1 MAFPRVGLAQLVK
14 TSYGVPG
21 AANASS
27 PEASYTTSPHSGGE
41 VVSYTP
47 KEKGP
52 KKLFFTKLFF
62 TTGG

>member
-14 TSYGVPG
+14 TSSWVPDT
-21 AANASS
+21 ANASS
-27 PEASYTTSPHSGGE
+27 PEASYTTSPHDGGG
-41 VVSYTP
+41 VVFYTP